1 MRPVVRSAVQA
12 SKAVERKVHKDE
24 LEAQKKKKKEA
35 KAAKSKGSRPNTGD
49 SREQSPPP
57 PSSSDVAR
65 PGPKRDEKTERPKEF
80 ETFST
85 SAPRRLN
92 DVAQAPPEIDKLPRG
107 AVRRG
112 GKREEVLSM
121 AQKSMMEQERE
132 KAIARYRLL
141 KASRLRSAET

>member
-24 LEAQKKKKKEA
+24 LEARKKKRKEA
-35 KAAKSKGSRPNTGD
+35 KATKSQGSRLTT

-57 PSSSDVAR
+57 PLSSDGVQ
-65 PGPKRDEKTERPKEF
+65 PGPKSGEKTERSKEF
-80 ETFST
+80 ETYST

-92 DVAQAPPEIDKLPRG
+92 NVAQAPPEIDRLPRG
-107 AVRRG
+107 AARRG

-121 AQKSMMEQERE
+121 AQKSAMEQERE